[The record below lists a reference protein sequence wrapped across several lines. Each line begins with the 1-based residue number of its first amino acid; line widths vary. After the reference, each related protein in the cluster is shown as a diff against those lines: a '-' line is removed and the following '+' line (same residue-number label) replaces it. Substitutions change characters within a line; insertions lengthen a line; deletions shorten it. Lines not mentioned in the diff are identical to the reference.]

1 MVLFFI
7 SIFLFNLIALIK
19 NKIPSIRN
27 VSIWTFTI
35 AFQVVFDVIV
45 EFKYNG
51 YWYFDKG
58 IDWIGIVAHTVL
70 IPPVNILLLSWF
82 PFNSN
87 LFKQA
92 IYITCWTVGVI
103 VYEALVLLPEPW
115 GFFHL
120 GWWKLWYDVFA
131 IPILILILLGYYK
144 VICKLEKKLLDNY

>member
-1 MVLFFI
+1 MILLFI

-35 AFQVVFDVIV
+35 AFQVVFDMIV

-58 IDWIGIVAHTVL
+58 VDWFGILAHTAL
-70 IPPVNILLLSWF
+70 IPPVNIMLLSWF
-82 PFNSN
+82 PFNTN

-115 GFFHL
+115 GFFPL
-120 GWWKLWYDVFA
+120 DGGSCGMMY
-131 IPILILILLGYYK
+131 LLSLFLYLSY
-144 VICKLEKKLLDNY
+144 